1 MLTMVSKIT
10 SKGQATIPLRVRKTL
25 GLRSGDAVAFRLQ
38 GKTVE
43 LSKAR
48 AMDLVFAQA
57 AEKTLAPEWLSKH
70 DDDAYGKL

>member
-10 SKGQATIPLRVRKTL
+10 SKGQATIPLRVRTTL

-38 GKTVE
+38 GKKVE

-57 AEKTLAPEWLSKH
+57 AAKTLEPEWLSKH

>member
-1 MLTMVSKIT
+1 METMVSKVT
-10 SKGQATIPLRVRKTL
+10 SKGQATIPLRVRRTL
-25 GLRSGDAVAFRLQ
+25 GLRSGDAVAFRLE
-38 GKTVE
+38 GKKVE

-57 AEKTLAPEWLSKH
+57 TEKTLAPEWLSKQ